1 MRRADFVV
9 PVGADDQEV
18 FNIGMTEEMFDEAE
32 SRDIQPLKVIEKKG
46 QRMFFLS
53 KDAKEPSEHRLKPVL
68 RFLRRELW
76 NARLSTDDQFKLG
89 DKVGDEL
96 PVRPDSF
103 PDLLL
108 PQVHLVLALAQNLA
122 D

>member
-1 MRRADFVV
+1 
-9 PVGADDQEV
+9 
-18 FNIGMTEEMFDEAE
+18 
-32 SRDIQPLKVIEKKG
+32 
-46 QRMFFLS
+46 MFFLS

-76 NARLSTDDQFKLG
+76 NGRLFTDDQFKLG

-96 PVRPDSF
+96 PVRPDSL
-103 PDLLL
+103 PDIL
-108 PQVHLVLALAQNLA
+108 PPMVDLVLALAQDLA